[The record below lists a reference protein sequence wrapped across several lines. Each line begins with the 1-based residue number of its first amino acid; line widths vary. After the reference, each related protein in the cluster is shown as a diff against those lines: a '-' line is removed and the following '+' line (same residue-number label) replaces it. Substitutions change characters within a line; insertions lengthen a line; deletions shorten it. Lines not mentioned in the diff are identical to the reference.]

1 MKVNKESPSHYHLL
15 FATSTRDGGFI
26 SLLPD
31 FQFKHSQL
39 HKAKHTPTD
48 PLTKNCWI
56 PLQHKQRSLI
66 STIPGDRHCHLSCR
80 KAASG
85 FILKPNRRNAR
96 ISPFIVSWICNFALQ
111 SFGGYIFLF
120 VRRASSNPTCWLPFF
135 FFCGE
140 REKTDPFL
148 GLCVGLKLY
157 LNLPTGKWGAG
168 MHPQHIHVLSL
179 QSSCGTCAW
188 SKFSHLPCFSGASPN
203 SSLKPAL
210 TTGSI
215 LNHFTLG
222 LPKFKQHW
230 ATQWW
235 RNSPKFKLFQKSP
248 HWTANQECNHNTI
261 LLKLLKEKLD
271 NTFSQSFRWALHI
284 LLYLKIKH
292 CPASQALQDGQRK
305 SKGSARSALVCF
317 GFFSGVC
324 SCF

>member
-1 MKVNKESPSHYHLL
+1 MKVNKESPSHYRLL
-15 FATSTRDGGFI
+15 FATSTRVSGFI
-26 SLLPD
+26 SLPPD
-31 FQFKHSQL
+31 FQFRHSQL
-39 HKAKHTPTD
+39 HKAKHTATD
-48 PLTKNCWI
+48 PFTKNCWI
-56 PLQHKQRSLI
+56 PLQHKQSSLI

-80 KAASG
+80 KAAASG
-85 FILKPNRRNAR
+85 FILKPNRRNTR
-96 ISPFIVSWICNFALQ
+96 ICPIYCFLDLQ
-111 SFGGYIFLF
+111 FCPSVIWGIYLSLCEKSFFKPNLLT
-120 VRRASSNPTCWLPFF
+120 PL

-157 LNLPTGKWGAG
+157 LNLPSGKWGPG

-188 SKFSHLPCFSGASPN
+188 SKSSHLPCFSGASPN

-248 HWTANQECNHNTI
+248 TEQPTRNATTI
-261 LLKLLKEKLD
+261 QYSL
-271 NTFSQSFRWALHI
+271 N
-284 LLYLKIKH
+284 
-292 CPASQALQDGQRK
+292 C
-305 SKGSARSALVCF
+305 
-317 GFFSGVC
+317 
-324 SCF
+324 